1 LRLEYFEM
9 TDRVLSHDATHLR
22 AEARV
27 PEASPVFEGH
37 FPGFP
42 ILPGVLMIET
52 MAQACGWLM
61 VLRSNF
67 TRMALLAQTR
77 EAKMRAM
84 VKPGALLM
92 VDVELLQESSG
103 YAELRGALSEVSST
117 GAGRKVA
124 EATLRLQ
131 TLPIPAPELEAA
143 IRARAAAIGLA

>member
-103 YAELRGALSEVSST
+103 YAELRGALTE
-117 GAGRKVA
+117 AGRKVA

>member
-1 LRLEYFEM
+1 MRLEYFEM
-9 TDRVLSHDATHLR
+9 TDRVLSHDATHLT

-27 PEASPVFEGH
+27 PEASTVFEGH

-42 ILPGVLMIET
+42 ILPGVLMIEA
-52 MAQACGWLM
+52 MAQASGWLM

-103 YAELRGALSEVSST
+103 YAELRGTLSE
-117 GAGRKVA
+117 AGRKVA

-143 IRARAAAIGLA
+143 IRARAAAIGLV

>member
-1 LRLEYFEM
+1 MRLEYFEM

-61 VLRSNF
+61 VLRSGF

-84 VKPGALLM
+84 VKPGALLT

-103 YAELRGALSEVSST
+103 YAELRGALTE
-117 GAGRKVA
+117 AGRKVA

>member
-9 TDRVLSHDATHLR
+9 TDRVLSHDATHLT

-27 PEASPVFEGH
+27 PEASTVFEGH

-42 ILPGVLMIET
+42 ILPGVLMIEA
-52 MAQACGWLM
+52 MAQASGWLM

-103 YAELRGALSEVSST
+103 YAELRGTLSE
-117 GAGRKVA
+117 AGRKVA

-143 IRARAAAIGLA
+143 IRARAAAIGLV

>member
-1 LRLEYFEM
+1 MRLEYFEM
-9 TDRVLSHDATHLR
+9 TDRVLSHDATHLT

-42 ILPGVLMIET
+42 ILPGVLMIEA
-52 MAQACGWLM
+52 MAQASGWLM

-103 YAELRGALSEVSST
+103 YAELRGTLSE
-117 GAGRKVA
+117 AGRKVA

-131 TLPIPAPELEAA
+131 TLPIPAPELAAA
-143 IRARAAAIGLA
+143 IRARAAAIGLV

>member
-9 TDRVLSHDATHLR
+9 TDRVLSHDATHLT

-84 VKPGALLM
+84 VKPGALLT

-103 YAELRGALSEVSST
+103 YAELRGALTE
-117 GAGRKVA
+117 AGRKVA